1 VPVDVVGVDN
11 GDDVDALK
19 MDNENVGDD
28 ADWLAVDGGRSHP
41 DIKRPDKDTGQKDTY
56 RYVVQCRRGT
66 KRPLQSRSSFV
77 PAFCAAHLCHLP
89 CHLSHN

>member
-41 DIKRPDKDTGQKDTY
+41 DIKRPDKDTGQKIRT
-56 RYVVQCRRGT
+56 GT
-66 KRPLQSRSSFV
+66 
-77 PAFCAAHLCHLP
+77 
-89 CHLSHN
+89 